1 MSSWRDAILN
11 DFVPNVSKLTL
22 VADPDCLLTEE
33 KLALKLRGRGFDLIE
48 FSDPVEFRY
57 AYESKYRS
65 IWDRGEHT
73 DLVVVLRLQNAELE
87 SLPYDLLQAG
97 RKLSFNLGD
106 LFPNL
111 SYPVIEKLDRSL
123 LDSLFEAQR
132 KSPPDR
138 MGDNATKDFIL
149 RHVFGIAAELI
160 ANEVELLRAL
170 LRLHYGK
177 LQLPLMLAERLIQV
191 LKGHDG
197 FKAWP
202 LSEIVPDDEAFFAF
216 LQERWPLF
224 LSRIGS
230 ANQVREDSPD
240 KSAGEPIWTSQS
252 DALAVRTMDGEHQY
266 GLKYP
271 GPDRLPFDHQD
282 IKVYIDN
289 LFLEGKL
296 TPVEAKDIEVD
307 AGSWVRSGIAT
318 SGVDDDELRISRLFG
333 LVEKE
338 LPTAEARYS
347 DWTAFALKWAELSA
361 LVHCG
366 NSTEHQIRLREIGD
380 ALNTTFAGW
389 LADHYSSLINLP
401 PTNPAML
408 HHVPRRL
415 ARDIEDSG
423 SSRAALIVVDGL
435 ALDQWVTIRQLL
447 QKRDANLVMRESATF
462 AWIPTLTSVSRQSI
476 FSGKPPLYFPSSIN
490 STNSEEKLWKQFW
503 EGHGLSRLDVAYQ
516 RGLGD
521 GDAAG
526 VLDSAIHPGKT
537 KVVGLVVDKVDKIM
551 HGMQLGSAGMHNQIK
566 QWCQGGFLAELVG
579 QLLEY
584 GYEVWLTADHG
595 NIQCDGKGRPSEGVI
610 AETRGERVRV
620 YPTPELRAQVAGAFP
635 FAHEWQPVGLPA
647 DYFPLVAGGHD
658 AFVNPGDAIVGHGGV
673 AIEEVI
679 VPLVKFERRTR

>member
-1 MSSWRDAILN
+1 MSNWRDAILN

-33 KLALKLRGRGFDLIE
+33 KLALELCGRGFDLIE
-48 FSDPVEFRY
+48 FNDPVEFRY

-65 IWDRGEHT
+65 IWDRGDHT
-73 DLVVVLRLQNAELE
+73 DLVVILRLEDAELE

-106 LFPNL
+106 LFPTL

-123 LDSLFEAQR
+123 LDALFEAQR

-138 MGDNATKDFIL
+138 LGDNATKDFIL

-160 ANEVELLRAL
+160 VSEVELLRAL

-177 LQLPLMLAERLIQV
+177 LHVPQMLAERLIHV

-197 FKAWP
+197 FKHWP

-224 LSRIGS
+224 LFRLGS
-230 ANQVREDSPD
+230 ANQLREDLP
-240 KSAGEPIWTSQS
+240 E
-252 DALAVRTMDGEHQY
+252 Y
-266 GLKYP
+266 NLKYP
-271 GPDRLPFDHQD
+271 GPDYLPFDHQD

-296 TPVEAKDIEVD
+296 TPVEATGIEVD
-307 AGSWVRSGIAT
+307 AGSWVRSGITMA
-318 SGVDDDELRISRLFG
+318 GVDDEELRVSRLFD
-333 LVEKE
+333 LVAKE
-338 LPTAEARYS
+338 LPTAESRYS
-347 DWTAFALKWAELSA
+347 GWTAFALKWAELSS

-415 ARDIEDSG
+415 ARDIEEQGRG
-423 SSRAALIVVDGL
+423 SRDERRAGVALIVVDGL

-447 QKRDANLVMRESATF
+447 QKQDGNLIMRESATF
-462 AWIPTLTSVSRQSI
+462 SWIPTLTSVSRQSI

-566 QWCQGGFLAELVG
+566 QWCHAGFLSALVG
-579 QLLEY
+579 RLLDY

-595 NIQCDGKGRPSEGVI
+595 NIQCEGKGRPSEGVI

-620 YPTPELRAQVAGAFP
+620 YPSTELRSQVAGAFP

-647 DYFPLVAGGHD
+647 DYFPLVAGGRD
-658 AFVNPGDAIVGHGGV
+658 AFVNPGEAIVGHGGV

>member
-33 KLALKLRGRGFDLIE
+33 KLALELRGRGFDLIE

-73 DLVVVLRLQNAELE
+73 DLVVVLRSQNADLE

-123 LDSLFEAQR
+123 LDALFDAQR

-170 LRLHYGK
+170 LRLHYSK
-177 LQLPLMLAERLIQV
+177 LQIPLTLAERLIQV
-191 LKGHDG
+191 LKGNDG

-224 LSRIGS
+224 LSRLAR
-230 ANQVREDSPD
+230 ANQVQEVSP
-240 KSAGEPIWTSQS
+240 E
-252 DALAVRTMDGEHQY
+252 Y

-296 TPVEAKDIEVD
+296 TPVATTDIEVD
-307 AGSWVRSGIAT
+307 AGSWLRSGIVT
-318 SGVDDDELRISRLFG
+318 SGTDNDELRISRLFD

-338 LPTAEARYS
+338 LPTAEARHS

-361 LVHCG
+361 LIHCG
-366 NSTEHQIRLREIGD
+366 NTTEHQTRLREIGD

-401 PTNPAML
+401 PTKPAMV
-408 HHVPRRL
+408 HHVARRM

-447 QKRDANLVMRESATF
+447 QKQDANLIMRESATF

-503 EGHGLSRLDVAYQ
+503 EGHGVSRLDVAYQ

-521 GDAAG
+521 GDAAC

-551 HGMQLGSAGMHNQIK
+551 HGMQLGTAGMHNQIK
-566 QWCQGGFLAELVG
+566 QWCQGGFLAALIG
-579 QLLEY
+579 KLLEY

-635 FAHEWQPVGLPA
+635 FAHEWQPVGLPEN
-647 DYFPLVAGGHD
+647 YFPLVASGSD

>member
-1 MSSWRDAILN
+1 MTTHSAPRTSHLPSWRDAILN

-33 KLALKLRGRGFDLIE
+33 KLALELRGRGFDLIE

-73 DLVVVLRLQNAELE
+73 DLVVVLRLQDAELE

-160 ANEVELLRAL
+160 ASEVELLRAL

-177 LQLPLMLAERLIQV
+177 LQIPQMLAERLIQV

-216 LQERWPLF
+216 LQERWPVF
-224 LSRIGS
+224 LSAKCGVRG
-230 ANQVREDSPD
+230 AGTGVREPE
-240 KSAGEPIWTSQS
+240 AHYAP
-252 DALAVRTMDGEHQY
+252 RTAHFR
-266 GLKYP
+266 YP

-296 TPVEAKDIEVD
+296 SPVEAKGIEVD

-347 DWTAFALKWAELSA
+347 DWTAFALKWAELSS

-366 NSTEHQIRLREIGD
+366 NSTEYQTRLREIGD
-380 ALNTTFAGW
+380 ALNATFAAW

-447 QKRDANLVMRESATF
+447 QKQDANLVMRESATF

-566 QWCQGGFLAELVG
+566 QWCHAGFLSAMVG
-579 QLLEY
+579 QLLDY

-595 NIQCDGKGRPSEGVI
+595 NIQCEGKGRPSEGVI

-647 DYFPLVAGGHD
+647 DYFPLVAGGRD
-658 AFVNPGDAIVGHGGV
+658 AFANPGDAIVGHGGV

>member
-33 KLALKLRGRGFDLIE
+33 KLALELRGRGFDLIE
-48 FSDPVEFRY
+48 FNDPVEFRY

-73 DLVVVLRLQNAELE
+73 DLVVILRLQDAELE

-106 LFPNL
+106 LFPTL

-123 LDSLFEAQR
+123 LDALFEAQR

-160 ANEVELLRAL
+160 VGEVELLRAL

-177 LQLPLMLAERLIQV
+177 LQIPLMLAERLIQV

-224 LSRIGS
+224 LSRLGS
-230 ANQVREDSPD
+230 ANQVREDSP
-240 KSAGEPIWTSQS
+240 E
-252 DALAVRTMDGEHQY
+252 Y

-271 GPDRLPFDHQD
+271 GPDHLPFDHQD

-296 TPVEAKDIEVD
+296 TPVEATDVEVD

-347 DWTAFALKWAELSA
+347 DWTAFALKWAEVSS

-366 NSTEHQIRLREIGD
+366 NSSEHQTRLREIGD

-389 LADHYSSLINLP
+389 LADHYASLINLP

-423 SSRAALIVVDGL
+423 SSRTALIVVDGL

-447 QKRDANLVMRESATF
+447 QKQDANLVMRESATF

-521 GDAAG
+521 GDASS

-566 QWCQGGFLAELVG
+566 QWCHAGFLSALVG
-579 QLLEY
+579 QLLDY

-595 NIQCDGKGRPSEGVI
+595 NIQCEGKGRPSEGVI

-647 DYFPLVAGGHD
+647 DYFPLVAGGRD

>member
-33 KLALKLRGRGFDLIE
+33 KLALELRGRGFDLIE
-48 FSDPVEFRY
+48 FNDPVEFRY

-73 DLVVVLRLQNAELE
+73 DLVVILRLQDAELE

-97 RKLSFNLGD
+97 RMLSFNLGD
-106 LFPNL
+106 IFPNL

-123 LDSLFEAQR
+123 LDALFDAQR

-170 LRLHYGK
+170 LRLHYGR
-177 LQLPLMLAERLIQV
+177 LQIPLMLAERLIQV

-197 FKAWP
+197 FKTWP
-202 LSEIVPDDEAFFAF
+202 LSEIVSDDEAFFAF
-216 LQERWPLF
+216 LQERWPVF
-224 LSRIGS
+224 LSSLGS
-230 ANQVREDSPD
+230 AKHVREDLP
-240 KSAGEPIWTSQS
+240 E
-252 DALAVRTMDGEHQY
+252 Y
-266 GLKYP
+266 NLKYP
-271 GPDRLPFDHQD
+271 GPDHLPFDHQD

-296 TPVEAKDIEVD
+296 TPVEVPNIEVD

-318 SGVDDDELRISRLFG
+318 SGVDDEELRVSRLFD
-333 LVEKE
+333 LVEKD

-347 DWTAFALKWAELSA
+347 DWTAFALKWAELSS

-366 NSTEHQIRLREIGD
+366 NSIEHQARLREIGD

-401 PTNPAML
+401 PTNPTML

-415 ARDIEDSG
+415 ARGIEDTG

-435 ALDQWVTIRQLL
+435 ALDQWVTIRQIL
-447 QKRDANLVMRESATF
+447 QKQDTNLVMRESATF

-503 EGHGLSRLDVAYQ
+503 EGHGLSWLDVAYQ

-521 GDAAG
+521 GDASS
-526 VLDSAIHPGKT
+526 VIDSAIHPGQT
-537 KVVGLVVDKVDKIM
+537 KVVGLVVDKIDKIM

-566 QWCQGGFLAELVG
+566 QWCHAGFLSTLVG
-579 QLLEY
+579 LLLDY

-610 AETRGERVRV
+610 AETRGERARV
-620 YPTPELRAQVAGAFP
+620 YPTPELRSQVAGSFP
-635 FAHEWQPVGLPA
+635 FAREWQPVGLPA
-647 DYFPLVAGGHD
+647 EYFPLVAGGHE
-658 AFVNPGDAIVGHGGV
+658 AFANPGDTIVGHGGV

>member
-11 DFVPNVSKLTL
+11 NFVPNVSKLTL

-33 KLALKLRGRGFDLIE
+33 KLALELRGRGFDLIE

-73 DLVVVLRLQNAELE
+73 DLVVVLRLQDAELE

-160 ANEVELLRAL
+160 GGEVELLRAL
-170 LRLHYGK
+170 LRLHHGK
-177 LQLPLMLAERLIQV
+177 LQIPLMLAERLIQV

-224 LSRIGS
+224 LSRLGS
-230 ANQVREDSPD
+230 AHQVREDSP
-240 KSAGEPIWTSQS
+240 E
-252 DALAVRTMDGEHQY
+252 Y

-296 TPVEAKDIEVD
+296 TPVEAKGIEVD

-347 DWTAFALKWAELSA
+347 DWTAFALKWAELSS

-366 NSTEHQIRLREIGD
+366 NSTEYQTRLREIGD
-380 ALNTTFAGW
+380 ALNATFAAW

-447 QKRDANLVMRESATF
+447 QKQDANLVMRESATF

-566 QWCQGGFLAELVG
+566 QWCHAGFLSAMVG
-579 QLLEY
+579 QLLDY

-595 NIQCDGKGRPSEGVI
+595 NIQCEGKGRPSEGVI

-647 DYFPLVAGGHD
+647 DYFPLVAGGRD

>member
-33 KLALKLRGRGFDLIE
+33 KLALELRGRGFDLIE

-73 DLVVVLRLQNAELE
+73 DLVVVLRLQDAELE

-160 ANEVELLRAL
+160 GGEVELLRAL

-224 LSRIGS
+224 LSRLGS
-230 ANQVREDSPD
+230 ANQVREDSP
-240 KSAGEPIWTSQS
+240 E
-252 DALAVRTMDGEHQY
+252 Y

-296 TPVEAKDIEVD
+296 TPVEANDIEVD

-347 DWTAFALKWAELSA
+347 DWTAFALKWAELSS

-366 NSTEHQIRLREIGD
+366 NSTEYQTRLRGIGD
-380 ALNTTFAGW
+380 ALNTTFADW

-647 DYFPLVAGGHD
+647 DYFPLVAGGRD

>member
-33 KLALKLRGRGFDLIE
+33 KLALELRGRGFDLIE

-73 DLVVVLRLQNAELE
+73 DLVVVLRLQDAELE

-160 ANEVELLRAL
+160 GGEVELLRAL

-177 LQLPLMLAERLIQV
+177 LQIPLMLAERLIQV

-224 LSRIGS
+224 LSRLGS
-230 ANQVREDSPD
+230 AHQVREDSP
-240 KSAGEPIWTSQS
+240 E
-252 DALAVRTMDGEHQY
+252 Y

-296 TPVEAKDIEVD
+296 SPVEAKGIEVD

-347 DWTAFALKWAELSA
+347 DWTAFALKWAELSS

-366 NSTEHQIRLREIGD
+366 NSTEYQTRLREIGD
-380 ALNTTFAGW
+380 ALNATFAAW

-447 QKRDANLVMRESATF
+447 QKQDANLVMRESATF

-566 QWCQGGFLAELVG
+566 QWCHAGFLSAMVG
-579 QLLEY
+579 QLLDY

-647 DYFPLVAGGHD
+647 DYFPLVAGGRD

-679 VPLVKFERRTR
+679 VPLVKFERRRP

>member
-33 KLALKLRGRGFDLIE
+33 KLALELRGRGFDLIE

-73 DLVVVLRLQNAELE
+73 DLVVVLRLQDAELE

-160 ANEVELLRAL
+160 GGEVELLRAL

-177 LQLPLMLAERLIQV
+177 LQIPLMLAERLIQV

-224 LSRIGS
+224 LSRLGS
-230 ANQVREDSPD
+230 AHQVREDSP
-240 KSAGEPIWTSQS
+240 E
-252 DALAVRTMDGEHQY
+252 Y

-296 TPVEAKDIEVD
+296 TPVEAKGIEVD

-347 DWTAFALKWAELSA
+347 DWTAFALKWAELSS

-366 NSTEHQIRLREIGD
+366 NSTEYQTRLREIGD
-380 ALNTTFAGW
+380 ALNATFAAW

-447 QKRDANLVMRESATF
+447 QKQDANLVMRESATF

-566 QWCQGGFLAELVG
+566 QWCHAGFLSAMVG
-579 QLLEY
+579 QLLDY

-647 DYFPLVAGGHD
+647 DYFPLVAGGRD

>member
-33 KLALKLRGRGFDLIE
+33 KLALELRGRGFDLIE

-65 IWDRGEHT
+65 SWDRGEHT
-73 DLVVVLRLQNAELE
+73 DLVVVLRLQDAELE

-123 LDSLFEAQR
+123 LDALFEAQR

-149 RHVFGIAAELI
+149 RHVFSIAAELI

-197 FKAWP
+197 FKNWP

-224 LSRIGS
+224 LSSRGS
-230 ANQVREDSPD
+230 VNQVREDSP
-240 KSAGEPIWTSQS
+240 E
-252 DALAVRTMDGEHQY
+252 Y
-266 GLKYP
+266 GLKYL

-296 TPVEAKDIEVD
+296 TPVEAKGIEVD

-318 SGVDDDELRISRLFG
+318 SSVDDDGLRISRLFG

-347 DWTAFALKWAELSA
+347 DWTAFALKWAELSS

-366 NSTEHQIRLREIGD
+366 NSTEYQTRLREIGD
-380 ALNTTFAGW
+380 GLNTTYAGW
-389 LADHYSSLINLP
+389 LTDNYSSLINLP

-415 ARDIEDSG
+415 ARDIEDSS

-435 ALDQWVTIRQLL
+435 ALDQWVTIRHLL
-447 QKRDANLVMRESATF
+447 QKQDANLVMRESATF

-476 FSGKPPLYFPSSIN
+476 FSGRPPLYFPSSIN

-521 GDAAG
+521 GDASN
-526 VLDSAIHPGKT
+526 VLDTAIHPGKT

-566 QWCQGGFLAELVG
+566 QWCQGGFLVALVG
-579 QLLEY
+579 QLLDY

-647 DYFPLVAGGHD
+647 GYFPLVAGGHD
-658 AFVNPGDAIVGHGGV
+658 AFVSPGEAIVGHGGV

-679 VPLVKFERRTR
+679 VPLVKFERRAR

>member
-1 MSSWRDAILN
+1 MISWRDAILN

-33 KLALKLRGRGFDLIE
+33 KLALELRGRGFDLIE
-48 FSDPVEFRY
+48 FNDPVEFRY

-73 DLVVVLRLQNAELE
+73 DLVVTLRLQDAELE
-87 SLPYDLLQAG
+87 PLPYDLLQAG

-177 LQLPLMLAERLIQV
+177 LQIPLMLAERLIQV

-224 LSRIGS
+224 LSRLGS
-230 ANQVREDSPD
+230 TNQVREDSP
-240 KSAGEPIWTSQS
+240 E
-252 DALAVRTMDGEHQY
+252 Y

-366 NSTEHQIRLREIGD
+366 NSTEHQTRLREIGD

-566 QWCQGGFLAELVG
+566 QWCQGGFLASLVD

-647 DYFPLVAGGHD
+647 DYFPLVAGGRD

>member
-33 KLALKLRGRGFDLIE
+33 KLSLELRGRGFDLIE
-48 FSDPVEFRY
+48 FNDPVEFRY

-65 IWDRGEHT
+65 IWDRGDHT
-73 DLVVVLRLQNAELE
+73 DLVVILRLQDAELE
-87 SLPYDLLQAG
+87 SLPYDLLQVG
-97 RKLSFNLGD
+97 RKLFFNLGD
-106 LFPNL
+106 LFPTL

-123 LDSLFEAQR
+123 LDVLFEAQR
-132 KSPPDR
+132 MSPPDR

-149 RHVFGIAAELI
+149 RHVFGVAAELI
-160 ANEVELLRAL
+160 ANEVELLRVL

-177 LQLPLMLAERLIQV
+177 RQIPLTLAERLIQV

-202 LSEIVPDDEAFFAF
+202 LSEIVSDDEAFFAF

-224 LSRIGS
+224 LSRLGC
-230 ANQVREDSPD
+230 AKQVRVDSP
-240 KSAGEPIWTSQS
+240 E
-252 DALAVRTMDGEHQY
+252 Y
-266 GLKYP
+266 GFKYS
-271 GPDRLPFDHQD
+271 GPDHLPFDHQD
-282 IKVYIDN
+282 IRVYIDN

-296 TPVEAKDIEVD
+296 TPVEAIDVEVD
-307 AGSWVRSGIAT
+307 AESWVRSGIT
-318 SGVDDDELRISRLFG
+318 TTGMDDEELRITRLFE

-338 LPTAEARYS
+338 LPTGEARYS
-347 DWTAFALKWAELSA
+347 DWTAFALKWAELSS

-366 NSTEHQIRLREIGD
+366 NSTEHLAWLREFGD

-389 LADHYSSLINLP
+389 LVDHYSSLINLP

-408 HHVPRRL
+408 HHVPRHL
-415 ARDIEDSG
+415 ARDIEASG
-423 SSRAALIVVDGL
+423 SGRAALIVVDGL
-435 ALDQWVTIRQLL
+435 ALDQWVTIRKLL
-447 QKRDANLVMRESATF
+447 HKQDANLVMRESATF

-476 FSGKPPLYFPSSIN
+476 FSGKAPLYFPSSIN

-521 GDAAG
+521 GDASS
-526 VLDSAIHPGKT
+526 VLDATIHPGKT

-551 HGMQLGSAGMHNQIK
+551 HGMQLGSSGMHNQVK
-566 QWCQGGFLAELVG
+566 QWCQSGFLAALVG
-579 QLLEY
+579 HLLDYE
-584 GYEVWLTADHG
+584 YEVWLSADHG
-595 NIQCDGKGRPSEGVI
+595 NIECHGIGRPSEGVI

-620 YPTPELRAQVAGAFP
+620 YPTPELRSRVTEAFTVAR
-635 FAHEWQPVGLPA
+635 EWQPVGLPA
-647 DYFPLVAGGHD
+647 GYYPLVAGGRD
-658 AFVNPGDAIVGHGGV
+658 AFVNTEDTIVGHGSI

-679 VPLVKFERRTR
+679 VPLVKFERRGR

>member
-1 MSSWRDAILN
+1 MSSWQDAILN

-22 VADPDCLLTEE
+22 VADPDYLLTEE
-33 KLALKLRGRGFDLIE
+33 KLALELIGRGFDLIE
-48 FSDPVEFRY
+48 FNDPVEFRY

-73 DLVVVLRLQNAELE
+73 DLVVILRLQDAELE
-87 SLPYDLLQAG
+87 SLPYDLLRAG
-97 RKLSFNLGD
+97 RKLSFNLWD

-111 SYPVIEKLDRSL
+111 SYPVIDKLDRSL
-123 LDSLFEAQR
+123 LDALFDAQR
-132 KSPPDR
+132 RSPPDR
-138 MGDNATKDFIL
+138 MGDNATKDFTL

-160 ANEVELLRAL
+160 ADEVELLRAL

-177 LQLPLMLAERLIQV
+177 LQIPLMLAERLVQV
-191 LKGHDG
+191 LKSHDG
-197 FKAWP
+197 FKTWP
-202 LSEIVPDDEAFFAF
+202 FSEIVPDDEAFFAF

-224 LSRIGS
+224 LSRLGS
-230 ANQVREDSPD
+230 ANQVREDSP
-240 KSAGEPIWTSQS
+240 E
-252 DALAVRTMDGEHQY
+252 Y

-271 GPDRLPFDHQD
+271 GPDHLPFDHQD

-296 TPVEAKDIEVD
+296 MPVEATDIEVD
-307 AGSWVRSGIAT
+307 AGSWVRSGIAMA
-318 SGVDDDELRISRLFG
+318 GVDDEEIRVSRLFD
-333 LVEKE
+333 LVEKD
-338 LPTAEARYS
+338 LPTAEARYA
-347 DWTAFALKWAELSA
+347 DWTAFAPKWAELSS
-361 LVHCG
+361 LIHCG
-366 NSTEHQIRLREIGD
+366 NSIEHQIRLREICD
-380 ALNTTFAGW
+380 AVNTTFAGW

-447 QKRDANLVMRESATF
+447 QKQDVNLFMRESATF

-521 GDAAG
+521 GDASS

-566 QWCQGGFLAELVG
+566 QWCQGGFLTALVG
-579 QLLEY
+579 QLLDY

-620 YPTPELRAQVAGAFP
+620 YPTPELRSRVAQSFP
-635 FAHEWQPVGLPA
+635 FAHEWLPVGLPA
-647 DYFPLVAGGHD
+647 DYFPLVAGGRD
-658 AFVNPGDAIVGHGGV
+658 AFVNPGVAIVGHGGV

-679 VPLVKFERRTR
+679 VPLVKFERTTR

>member
-33 KLALKLRGRGFDLIE
+33 KLALELRGRGFDLIE

-123 LDSLFEAQR
+123 LDALFETQR

-160 ANEVELLRAL
+160 ANEVELLRVL

-177 LQLPLMLAERLIQV
+177 LQLPLMLADRLTQV
-191 LKGHDG
+191 LKAHDG
-197 FKAWP
+197 FKTWP
-202 LSEIVPDDEAFFAF
+202 FSEIVPDDEAFFTF

-224 LSRIGS
+224 LSRLGS
-230 ANQVREDSPD
+230 ANQVREGSP
-240 KSAGEPIWTSQS
+240 E
-252 DALAVRTMDGEHQY
+252 Y

-271 GPDRLPFDHQD
+271 GPDHLPFDHQD

-296 TPVEAKDIEVD
+296 TPVEAKGIEVD

-318 SGVDDDELRISRLFG
+318 SSVDDDGLRISRLFG

-347 DWTAFALKWAELSA
+347 DWTDFALKWAELSS

-366 NSTEHQIRLREIGD
+366 NSTEYQTRLREIGD

-401 PTNPAML
+401 PINPAML

-423 SSRAALIVVDGL
+423 SGRAALIVVDGL

-447 QKRDANLVMRESATF
+447 QKQDPNLVMREFATF

-521 GDAAG
+521 GDPSS
-526 VLDSAIHPGKT
+526 VLDAAIHPGKT

-566 QWCQGGFLAELVG
+566 QWCHAGFLSALVG
-579 QLLEY
+579 QLLDY

-595 NIQCDGKGRPSEGVI
+595 NIQCEGKGRPSEGVI

-620 YPTPELRAQVAGAFP
+620 YPTPELRSQVARAFP

-647 DYFPLVAGGHD
+647 DYFPLVTGGRD
-658 AFVNPGDAIVGHGGV
+658 AFLNRGEAIVGHGGV

>member
-33 KLALKLRGRGFDLIE
+33 KLALELRGRGFDLIE
-48 FSDPVEFRY
+48 FRDPVEFRY
-57 AYESKYRS
+57 AYESQYRS

-73 DLVVVLRLQNAELE
+73 DLVVVLRLQDAELG
-87 SLPYDLLQAG
+87 SLPYDLLQTG

-106 LFPNL
+106 LFPAL

-123 LDSLFEAQR
+123 LDALFEAQR
-132 KSPPDR
+132 KSQPDR

-160 ANEVELLRAL
+160 ADEVELLRAL

-177 LQLPLMLAERLIQV
+177 LQLPQMLAERLIQV

-202 LSEIVPDDEAFFAF
+202 LSEIVSDDKAFFAF

-224 LSRIGS
+224 LSRLGS
-230 ANQVREDSPD
+230 AHQVREDSP
-240 KSAGEPIWTSQS
+240 E
-252 DALAVRTMDGEHQY
+252 Y

-296 TPVEAKDIEVD
+296 TPVEAKGIEVD

-318 SGVDDDELRISRLFG
+318 SGVDDDELRLSRLFG

-347 DWTAFALKWAELSA
+347 DWTAFALKWAELSS

-366 NSTEHQIRLREIGD
+366 NNIEYQTRLREIGD
-380 ALNTTFAGW
+380 ALNTIFAAW

-447 QKRDANLVMRESATF
+447 QKQDANLVMRESATF
-462 AWIPTLTSVSRQSI
+462 AWIPTLTSVSRQAI
-476 FSGKPPLYFPSSIN
+476 FAGKAPLYFPSSIH

-503 EGHGLSRLDVAYQ
+503 ESHGLSRLDVAYQ

-521 GDAAG
+521 AAG
-526 VLDSAIHPGKT
+526 VLDSAVHPGKT
-537 KVVGLVVDKVDKIM
+537 RVVGLVVDKVDKIM

-566 QWCQGGFLAELVG
+566 QWGQGGFLAELVG

-595 NIQCDGKGRPSEGVI
+595 NIQCEGRGRPFEGVL

-620 YPTPELRAQVAGAFP
+620 YPTPELRARVARDFP
-635 FAHEWQPVGLPA
+635 FTHEWQPVGLPA
-647 DYFPLVAGGHD
+647 DYFPLVAGGRD
-658 AFVNPGDAIVGHGGV
+658 AFVDPGEAIVGHGGV

>member
-33 KLALKLRGRGFDLIE
+33 KLALELRGRGFDLIE

-73 DLVVVLRLQNAELE
+73 DLVVVLRSQDADLE

-123 LDSLFEAQR
+123 LDALFDAQR

-149 RHVFGIAAELI
+149 RHVFGIAPELI

-177 LQLPLMLAERLIQV
+177 LQIPLMLAERLIQV
-191 LKGHDG
+191 LKGNDG

-224 LSRIGS
+224 LSRLAR
-230 ANQVREDSPD
+230 ANQVQEVSP
-240 KSAGEPIWTSQS
+240 E
-252 DALAVRTMDGEHQY
+252 Y

-296 TPVEAKDIEVD
+296 TPVAVTDIEVD
-307 AGSWVRSGIAT
+307 AGSWLRSGIVT
-318 SGVDDDELRISRLFG
+318 SGTDNDELRISRLFD

-338 LPTAEARYS
+338 LPTAEARHS

-361 LVHCG
+361 LIHCG
-366 NSTEHQIRLREIGD
+366 NTTEHQTRLREIGD
-380 ALNTTFAGW
+380 ALNTTFASW

-401 PTNPAML
+401 PTKPAMV
-408 HHVPRRL
+408 HHVARRM

-447 QKRDANLVMRESATF
+447 QKQDANLIMRESATY

-503 EGHGLSRLDVAYQ
+503 EGHGVPRIDVAYQ

-526 VLDSAIHPGKT
+526 ILDSAIHPGKT

-551 HGMQLGSAGMHNQIK
+551 HGMQLGTAGMHNQIK
-566 QWCQGGFLAELVG
+566 QWCQGGFLAALIG

-584 GYEVWLTADHG
+584 GYEVWMTADHG

-620 YPTPELRAQVAGAFP
+620 YPTPELRAQVAGAFS
-635 FAHEWQPVGLPA
+635 FAHEWLPVGLPEN
-647 DYFPLVAGGHD
+647 YFPLVASGSD
-658 AFVNPGDAIVGHGGV
+658 AFVSPGEAIVGHGGV

-679 VPLVKFERRTR
+679 VPLVKFERMCR

>member
-33 KLALKLRGRGFDLIE
+33 KLALELRGRGFDLIE
-48 FSDPVEFRY
+48 FNDPVEFRY
-57 AYESKYRS
+57 AYEAKYRS

-73 DLVVVLRLQNAELE
+73 DLVVILRLQDAELE

-106 LFPNL
+106 LFPTL

-123 LDSLFEAQR
+123 LDALFEAQR

-160 ANEVELLRAL
+160 VSEVELLRAL

-177 LQLPLMLAERLIQV
+177 LQIPQMLAERLIQV

-224 LSRIGS
+224 LSRLGS
-230 ANQVREDSPD
+230 ANQVREDAP
-240 KSAGEPIWTSQS
+240 E
-252 DALAVRTMDGEHQY
+252 Y

-271 GPDRLPFDHQD
+271 GPDHLPFDHQD

-296 TPVEAKDIEVD
+296 SPVEATDIKVD
-307 AGSWVRSGIAT
+307 AGSWVRSGIAVA
-318 SGVDDDELRISRLFG
+318 GVDDEELRVSRLFD
-333 LVEKE
+333 LVAEE
-338 LPTAEARYS
+338 LPTAESRYS
-347 DWTAFALKWAELSA
+347 DWTAFALKWAELSS

-366 NSTEHQIRLREIGD
+366 NSTKYQTRLREIGD
-380 ALNTTFAGW
+380 ALNTAFAGW
-389 LADHYSSLINLP
+389 LSDHYSSLINLP

-415 ARDIEDSG
+415 ARDIEDSRN
-423 SSRAALIVVDGL
+423 SRAALIVVDGL

-447 QKRDANLVMRESATF
+447 QKQNANLVMRESATF
-462 AWIPTLTSVSRQSI
+462 AWIPTVTSISRQSI

-503 EGHGLSRLDVAYQ
+503 EGHGLSRLDVTYQ

-521 GDAAG
+521 GDASN

-566 QWCQGGFLAELVG
+566 QWCHAGFLSALVG
-579 QLLEY
+579 QLLDY

-595 NIQCDGKGRPSEGVI
+595 NIQCEGKGRPSEGVI

-647 DYFPLVAGGHD
+647 DYFPLVAGGRD

>member
-33 KLALKLRGRGFDLIE
+33 KLALELRGRGFDLIE

-73 DLVVVLRLQNAELE
+73 DLVVVLRLQDAELE

-160 ANEVELLRAL
+160 GGEVELLRAL

-224 LSRIGS
+224 LSRLGS
-230 ANQVREDSPD
+230 AHQVREDSP
-240 KSAGEPIWTSQS
+240 E
-252 DALAVRTMDGEHQY
+252 Y

-296 TPVEAKDIEVD
+296 TPVDLPAALRSAQAGATDIEVD

-347 DWTAFALKWAELSA
+347 DWTAFALKWAELSS

-366 NSTEHQIRLREIGD
+366 NSIEYQTRLREIGD

-401 PTNPAML
+401 PTHPAML

-423 SSRAALIVVDGL
+423 KCRTALIVVDGL

-447 QKRDANLVMRESATF
+447 QKQDAHLVMRESATF

-476 FSGKPPLYFPSSIN
+476 FSGKPPLYFPSSIH

-516 RGLGD
+516 RGLGS

-526 VLDSAIHPGKT
+526 VLDAVIHPGKT
-537 KVVGLVVDKVDKIM
+537 RVVGLVVDKVDKIM

-566 QWCQGGFLAELVG
+566 QWCQAGFLSALVG
-579 QLLEY
+579 QLLDY
-584 GYEVWLTADHG
+584 DYEVWLTADHG
-595 NIQCDGKGRPSEGVI
+595 NIQCEGKGRPSEGVI

-620 YPTPELRAQVAGAFP
+620 YPTPELRSQVAGAFP

-647 DYFPLVAGGHD
+647 DYFPLVAGGRG
-658 AFVNPGDAIVGHGGV
+658 AFVNPGEAIVGHGGV

>member
-33 KLALKLRGRGFDLIE
+33 KLALELRGRGFDLIE

-106 LFPNL
+106 LFPHL

-123 LDSLFEAQR
+123 LDALFEAQR

-177 LQLPLMLAERLIQV
+177 LQIPLMLAERLIQV

-224 LSRIGS
+224 LSRLGS
-230 ANQVREDSPD
+230 ANQVREDSP
-240 KSAGEPIWTSQS
+240 E
-252 DALAVRTMDGEHQY
+252 Y

-296 TPVEAKDIEVD
+296 NPVEATDIEVD

-318 SGVDDDELRISRLFG
+318 SGTDNDELRISRLFD

-338 LPTAEARYS
+338 LPAAEARYS
-347 DWTAFALKWAELSA
+347 DWTAFALKWAELSS

-366 NSTEHQIRLREIGD
+366 NGTEHQTRLREIGD
-380 ALNTTFAGW
+380 ALNTAFAGW

-447 QKRDANLVMRESATF
+447 QKQDANLVMRESATF

-521 GDAAG
+521 GDAVG

-566 QWCQGGFLAELVG
+566 QWCHAGFLSAMVG
-579 QLLEY
+579 QLLDY

-595 NIQCDGKGRPSEGVI
+595 NIQCEGKGRPSEGVI

-647 DYFPLVAGGHD
+647 DYFPLVAGGRD

>member
-1 MSSWRDAILN
+1 MSSWRDAILH

-33 KLALKLRGRGFDLIE
+33 KLALELRGRGFDLIE
-48 FSDPVEFRY
+48 FSDSVEFRY

-73 DLVVVLRLQNAELE
+73 DLVVVLRLHDADLQ
-87 SLPYDLLQAG
+87 SLPYDLVQAG

-123 LDSLFEAQR
+123 LDSLFDAQR
-132 KSPPDR
+132 KSSSDR

-149 RHVFGIAAELI
+149 RNVFGIAAELI
-160 ANEVELLRAL
+160 ANEVDLLRAL

-177 LQLPLMLAERLIQV
+177 QQLAPMLAERLIHV
-191 LKGHDG
+191 FKDHDE
-197 FKAWP
+197 FETWP
-202 LSEIVPDDEAFFAF
+202 LAEIVPDGEAFFAF
-216 LQERWPLF
+216 LQERWPVF
-224 LSRIGS
+224 LSKLGS
-230 ANQVREDSPD
+230 IDQIKENSP
-240 KSAGEPIWTSQS
+240 K
-252 DALAVRTMDGEHQY
+252 DGF
-266 GLKYP
+266 KYS
-271 GPDRLPFDHQD
+271 GPDSFPFDHHD
-282 IKVYIDN
+282 IKVYIGN

-296 TPVEAKDIEVD
+296 TPVEAKGIEVD
-307 AGSWVRSGIAT
+307 VGSWVRSGIAT
-318 SGVDDDELRISRLFG
+318 SGVDDDELRISRLFD

-347 DWTAFALKWAELSA
+347 DWATFALKWAELSS

-366 NSTEHQIRLREIGD
+366 KSTEYQTRLRKIG
-380 ALNTTFAGW
+380 AAINTTFAGW

-401 PTNPAML
+401 PTNLAML

-423 SSRAALIVVDGL
+423 SSRVALIVVDGL

-447 QKRDANLVMRESATF
+447 QKQDANLVMRESATF

-503 EGHGLSRLDVAYQ
+503 EGYGLSRLDVAYK
-516 RGLGD
+516 RSLGD
-521 GDAAG
+521 GAADEILDA
-526 VLDSAIHPGKT
+526 LIHPRKT
-537 KVVGLVVDKVDKIM
+537 RAVGLVVDTVDKIM
-551 HGMQLGSAGMHNQIK
+551 HGMQLGAAGMHNQVR
-566 QWCQGGFLAELVG
+566 QWCENGFLCTLVG
-579 QLLEY
+579 RLLDD
-584 GYEVWLTADHG
+584 GFNVWLTADHG
-595 NIQCDGKGRPSEGVI
+595 NIECYGYGRPSEGAI
-610 AETRGERVRV
+610 AETRGERIRV
-620 YPTPELRAQVAGAFP
+620 YPTPELRAQVAKSFP
-635 FAHEWQPVGLPA
+635 LAHEWQPVGLPA
-647 DYFPLVAGGHD
+647 DYFPLAASGYN
-658 AFVNPGDAIVGHGGV
+658 AFVSPGETIVGHGGT

-679 VPLVKFERRTR
+679 VPLVKLERRKH

>member
-33 KLALKLRGRGFDLIE
+33 KLALELRGRGFDLIE

-73 DLVVVLRLQNAELE
+73 DLVVVLRLQDAELE

-160 ANEVELLRAL
+160 GGEVELLRAL

-177 LQLPLMLAERLIQV
+177 LQIPLMLAERLIQV

-224 LSRIGS
+224 LSRLGS
-230 ANQVREDSPD
+230 AHQVREDSP
-240 KSAGEPIWTSQS
+240 E
-252 DALAVRTMDGEHQY
+252 Y

-296 TPVEAKDIEVD
+296 TPVEAKGIEVD

-347 DWTAFALKWAELSA
+347 DWTAFALKWAELSS

-366 NSTEHQIRLREIGD
+366 NSTEYQTRLREIGD
-380 ALNTTFAGW
+380 ALNTTFAAW

-447 QKRDANLVMRESATF
+447 QKQDANLVMRESATF

-526 VLDSAIHPGKT
+526 VLDAAIHPGKT

-566 QWCQGGFLAELVG
+566 QWCHAGFLSAMVG
-579 QLLEY
+579 QLLDY

-595 NIQCDGKGRPSEGVI
+595 NIQCEGKGRPSEGVI

-647 DYFPLVAGGHD
+647 DYFPLVAGGRD

>member
-33 KLALKLRGRGFDLIE
+33 KLALELRGRGFDLIE

-73 DLVVVLRLQNAELE
+73 DLVVALRLQDAELQ

-177 LQLPLMLAERLIQV
+177 LQIPLMLAERLIQV

-197 FKAWP
+197 FKTWP

-224 LSRIGS
+224 LSRLGS
-230 ANQVREDSPD
+230 ANQVREDSP
-240 KSAGEPIWTSQS
+240 E
-252 DALAVRTMDGEHQY
+252 Y

-366 NSTEHQIRLREIGD
+366 NNIEYRTRLREIGD

-551 HGMQLGSAGMHNQIK
+551 HGMQLGSAGMH
-566 QWCQGGFLAELVG
+566 
-579 QLLEY
+579 
-584 GYEVWLTADHG
+584 
-595 NIQCDGKGRPSEGVI
+595 
-610 AETRGERVRV
+610 
-620 YPTPELRAQVAGAFP
+620 
-635 FAHEWQPVGLPA
+635 QPDQAV
-647 DYFPLVAGGHD
+647 V
-658 AFVNPGDAIVGHGGV
+658 PGW
-673 AIEEVI
+673 
-679 VPLVKFERRTR
+679 VPG

>member
-22 VADPDCLLTEE
+22 VADSDCLLTEE
-33 KLALKLRGRGFDLIE
+33 KLALELRGRGFDLIE

-73 DLVVVLRLQNAELE
+73 DLVVVLRLQDAELE

-123 LDSLFEAQR
+123 LDALFEAQR

-160 ANEVELLRAL
+160 ANEVELLRSL

-177 LQLPLMLAERLIQV
+177 LQIPLMLAERLIQV

-197 FKAWP
+197 FRAWP

-224 LSRIGS
+224 LSRLGS
-230 ANQVREDSPD
+230 ANQVREDSP
-240 KSAGEPIWTSQS
+240 E
-252 DALAVRTMDGEHQY
+252 Y

-271 GPDRLPFDHQD
+271 GPDRLPFDHHD

-296 TPVEAKDIEVD
+296 TPVEAIGIEVD

-318 SGVDDDELRISRLFG
+318 SGTDNDALRISRLFD

-347 DWTAFALKWAELSA
+347 DWTAFALKWAELSS

-366 NSTEHQIRLREIGD
+366 NSTEYQTRLREIGD
-380 ALNTTFAGW
+380 ALNSTFAGW
-389 LADHYSSLINLP
+389 LADHYSSLIKLP

-435 ALDQWVTIRQLL
+435 ALDQWVTTRQLM
-447 QKRDANLVMRESATF
+447 QKQDGNLVMRESATF

-521 GDAAG
+521 DDAAG

-566 QWCQGGFLAELVG
+566 QWCHAGFLSAMVG
-579 QLLEY
+579 QLLDY

-595 NIQCDGKGRPSEGVI
+595 NIQCEGKGRPSEGVI

-647 DYFPLVAGGHD
+647 DYFPLVAGGRD